1 MGFPIAAGVTAGA
14 GLVGG
19 LLGNASSAHEAHLNR
34 RFQKNMRATSYQT
47 AVEDMRKAGLN
58 PALAYQQGGAG
69 NVSGSTASQDD
80 PLAGAIKGAQTGVDM
95 VQRQADTMK
104 TVAETRKS
112 MAEVKYLEA
121 IAEERARQFGVRG
134 RILDT
139 GLEISGQKN
148 AQEALETQFRELA
161 NPKRL
166 QLLRGNLE
174 LQGKQITGA
183 SLANQLAGLEVPEA
197 SASAAFYRSPGGK
210 FMPAVNSALS
220 VFERLKGMLLPA
232 NVGGGR
238 SLSRRRMRP

>member
-1 MGFPIAAGVTAGA
+1 MGPALAAGVTAGA

-34 RFQKNMRATSYQT
+34 RFQKNMRATAYQT

-80 PLAGAIKGAQTGVDM
+80 PIAPAVKGAQSGVEM
-95 VQRQADTMK
+95 VQRQADTMR

-112 MAEVKYLEA
+112 VAEAQYLEA
-121 IAEERARQFGVRG
+121 IAEERKRQFGVRG
-134 RILDT
+134 FMLDT
-139 GLEISGQKN
+139 AKHRGTMENTFFAN
-148 AQEALETQFRELA
+148 AAQPRLDMLA
-161 NPKRL
+161 K
-166 QLLRGNLE
+166 NLE
-174 LQGKQITGA
+174 LQGKHIRGA
-183 SLANQLAGLEVPEA
+183 ELANQLAGLEIPEA

-220 VFERLKGMLLPA
+220 VFERLKGMLLPT

-238 SLSRRRMRP
+238 STNSRRRMRP